1 MARILQDF
9 YSYSVKMPKAFLVR
23 DQIKDE
29 VEGNFH
35 VTAEPIMM
43 KGKIFKSVGNE
54 YIVSVGIA
62 TVFSVLNR
70 FNDLSTSSPLL

>member
-35 VTAEPIMM
+35 ATAEPIM

-54 YIVSVGIA
+54 VYS
-62 TVFSVLNR
+62 FNR
-70 FNDLSTSSPLL
+70 YCYCLQCLK